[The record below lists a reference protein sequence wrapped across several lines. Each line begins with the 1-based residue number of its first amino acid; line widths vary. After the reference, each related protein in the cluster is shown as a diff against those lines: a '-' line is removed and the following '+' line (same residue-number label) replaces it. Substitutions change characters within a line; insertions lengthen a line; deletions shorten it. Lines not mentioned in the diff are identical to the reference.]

1 MYANF
6 QNNKIPK
13 DKESFTCLSA
23 ILLHSIFVNSNEKYY
38 PRILLKEYKYVIKNK
53 KIKKTNNEDLELS
66 EFDDH

>member
-53 KIKKTNNEDLELS
+53 KN
-66 EFDDH
+66 